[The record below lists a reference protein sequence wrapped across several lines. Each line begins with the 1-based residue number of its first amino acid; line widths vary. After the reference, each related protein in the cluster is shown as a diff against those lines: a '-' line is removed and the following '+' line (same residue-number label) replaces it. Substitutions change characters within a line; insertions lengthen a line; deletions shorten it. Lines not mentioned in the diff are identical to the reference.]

1 MLNIMPRRSA
11 PVAPAAPA
19 NDEPL
24 PEPSAEAL
32 EAPRPRARRATTS
45 RRRSEAVPAPEMAAM
60 AADAGPA
67 PAVPDATAAPI
78 ADGDAPEESAP
89 RRRTARSRSRGA
101 APAEPA
107 ATGPGSEAELPVA
120 AVIEAEVVTAVA
132 QSHEA
137 VDEAVTAP
145 DVEADPAMAEA
156 AEAPATERRGRRR
169 RGGRGRRGGGGE
181 EAAAAISAH
190 AAARDADG
198 LAAAV
203 PASLAPYPESASTA
217 ELRPLLRVLE
227 QHSRQLD
234 AIIRLQSEALRN
246 GGSASAAAA
255 PPLRVGVFVDAANIE
270 LACDRLRA
278 RLDWKKVLA
287 LLTRD
292 RQLVRAISYSPVHDD
307 PDVSIETQRF
317 VEPFLDSGFKVV
329 TKPLRRFQDGSI
341 KANVDI
347 ELALD
352 VVTMIDRLDV
362 VCLVSG
368 DGDFQR
374 LVELVQSKGVRVE
387 VVGVGSSMATNLKYA
402 ADAFIDLGSR
412 MRDLRA

>member
-11 PVAPAAPA
+11 QGAAAAPET
-19 NDEPL
+19 NEPL
-24 PEPSAEAL
+24 PEPSPEAL
-32 EAPRPRARRATTS
+32 EEPQPRARRTASS
-45 RRRSEAVPAPEMAAM
+45 RRRPGPTPEAVAPEAT
-60 AADAGPA
+60 A
-67 PAVPDATAAPI
+67 PAVAADPASG
-78 ADGDAPEESAP
+78 AD
-89 RRRTARSRSRGA
+89 GA
-101 APAEPA
+101 APATGAEAPAPRSRRTGRSRARPLEPA
-107 ATGPGSEAELPVA
+107 ETPAAPAPDEVPATPALA
-120 AVIEAEVVTAVA
+120 AEAEVVAAVE

-137 VDEAVTAP
+137 VPVDAGPAGDSGELV
-145 DVEADPAMAEA
+145 ADGGETP
-156 AEAPATERRGRRR
+156 TGERRGRRR
-169 RGGRGRRGGGGE
+169 RGGRGRRGGGAE
-181 EAAAAISAH
+181 EAAAAIAAH
-190 AAARDADG
+190 G
-198 LAAAV
+198 AV
-203 PASLAPYPESASTA
+203 REAEASVSPVPSSLAPYPESASTA

-234 AIIRLQSEALRN
+234 AIIRLQSEALRQ
-246 GGSASAAAA
+246 GGAGAATAA

-292 RQLVRAISYSPVHDD
+292 RQLVRAITYSPVHDD

-352 VVTMIDRLDV
+352 VITMIDRLDV